1 MKKLLKILGVILLV
15 ISILIALFFIYA
27 KIKHHQILN
36 TPRLSDNYYES
47 FTKGGNWE
55 VKYANR
61 GSYDVSYLEYESDN
75 KSIKNIRIWYPT
87 ELKNND
93 KKYPLIMVVNGSETP
108 AKVYLPFFERLASW
122 GFIVVGNDDP
132 QTGNGDTA
140 SITLDYVLND
150 SELSKRIDTNNMGIA
165 GYSQGGAGALSAV
178 TKHDNGKMYKTIF
191 TGSAAYPF
199 LAKNMGWEYDASDI
213 KIPYFMTSA
222 TGTSD
227 DRGVDDINTEFGGV
241 APLASL
247 VDIYDKMS
255 NDIFKIRA
263 RVAGAEHEE
272 MQVRTDGYMTAWML
286 YQLKNDDEAG
296 KVFIGEKAEILD
308 NANWQDIEKNN

>member
-1 MKKLLKILGVILLV
+1 MKKLLKVLGVILLV
-15 ISILIALFFIYA
+15 ISILIALFFIYSI
-27 KIKHHQILN
+27 IKRHQTLN
-36 TPRLSDNYYES
+36 NPLFSNNYYES
-47 FTKGGNWE
+47 FTKGGDLE

-75 KSIKNIRIWYPT
+75 NSIKNIRIWYPT
-87 ELKNND
+87 ELNNNNN
-93 KKYPLIMVVNGSETP
+93 KYPLIMVVNGSETP
-108 AKVYLPFFERLASW
+108 AKIYLPFFERLASW

-150 SELSKRIDTNNMGIA
+150 SELSQRVDRDNMGII

-178 TKHDNGKMYKTIF
+178 TKYDNGKMYKAIF
-191 TGSAAYPF
+191 TGSAAYPL
-199 LAKNMGWEYDASDI
+199 LAINMGWEYNPLDI
-213 KIPYFMTSA
+213 EIPYFMTAA

-241 APLASL
+241 TPLASL

-255 NDIFKIRA
+255 NDVFKIRA

-272 MQVRTDGYMTAWML
+272 MLVRTDGYMTAWML

-296 KVFIGEKAEILD
+296 KVFIGDNAEILD
-308 NANWQDIEKNN
+308 NDNWQDIEKNN